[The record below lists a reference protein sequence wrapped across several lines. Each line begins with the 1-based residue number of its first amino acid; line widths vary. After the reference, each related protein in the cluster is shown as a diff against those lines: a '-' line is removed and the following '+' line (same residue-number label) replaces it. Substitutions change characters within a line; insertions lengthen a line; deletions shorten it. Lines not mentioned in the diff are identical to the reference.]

1 QPSAG
6 LLSHAAGEDWRRH
19 RGGRAADGKKIS
31 DAGAHGGGGG
41 RRPRQDRARAEE
53 AGTGRERAEGL
64 RGQSGGGQGR
74 GSSVG
79 RTVVPAKE
87 CVFPALHRGAAGFF
101 PHPSPCASR
110 RRSTGSGWGTQGDCW
125 FPRPSRG
132 RLGLQIFLAASG
144 GPAEGGWGYTSRLSA
159 AAPARRLGL
168 HILGEVPTY
177 AARR

>member
-53 AGTGRERAEGL
+53 AGTGRERGEGL

-110 RRSTGSGWGTQGDCW
+110 RRSTGSGWGTLGNFW
-125 FPRPSRG
+125 SPRPSRG
-132 RLGLQIFLAASG
+132 
-144 GPAEGGWGYTSRLSA
+144 GGWAYTCACRRRRQRAGWAYTFWGRYQLTLPGGSRP
-159 AAPARRLGL
+159 PAGA
-168 HILGEVPTY
+168 G
-177 AARR
+177 